1 MAGTPRILAGTSGY
15 SYKQWKGPFYPEKL
29 PAAGMLSWYAT
40 RLPAV
45 EINATF
51 YRLPRRSVVETWA
64 AEVPEDFRFAVK
76 ASRRITHLKRLKDVG
91 EETAYLLDTLGALGP
106 KLGVVLVQLPPTM
119 KRDLDR
125 LRAFLAL
132 PRGDV
137 RLAFEFRHESW
148 LEEDVQAL
156 LREQGCALCLSDVDD
171 GPEPALVPTAAFG
184 YLRLRR
190 RDYAPEAL
198 AAWHARIAAQPWR
211 EAFVFFKHEDEGVAP
226 RLATALL
233 GLGGGEAG

>member
-1 MAGTPRILAGTSGY
+1 VTGAPRLLAGTSGY
-15 SYKQWKGPFYPEKL
+15 SYKQWKGPFYPGKL
-29 PAAGMLSWYAT
+29 PAAKMLSWYAS

-64 AEVPEDFRFAVK
+64 AEVPEEFRFAVK
-76 ASRRITHLKRLKDVG
+76 ASRRITHLKRLEHVG
-91 EETAYLLDTLGALGP
+91 EEMAYLLETLGALGP
-106 KLGVVLVQLPPTM
+106 KLGAVLVQLPPTM
-119 KRDLDR
+119 KRDLGR

-132 PRGDV
+132 PRGGV
-137 RLAFEFRHESW
+137 RFAFEFRHPSW
-148 LEEDVQAL
+148 TDEDVHAV
-156 LREQGCALCLSDVDD
+156 LREYDCALCLSDVDD
-171 GPEPALVPTAAFG
+171 APEPALVPTAAFG

-190 RDYAPEAL
+190 TDYAPDAL
-198 AAWHARIAAQPWR
+198 AAWHARVVAQPWC

-226 RLATALL
+226 GLATALL